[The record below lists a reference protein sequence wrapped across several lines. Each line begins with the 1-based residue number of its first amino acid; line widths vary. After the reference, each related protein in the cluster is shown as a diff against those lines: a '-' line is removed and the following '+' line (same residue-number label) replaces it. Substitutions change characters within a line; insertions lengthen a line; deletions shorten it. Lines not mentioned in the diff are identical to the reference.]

1 MKSLNVLLFC
11 LLIGCKDGVQPA
23 STVLPSE
30 AGKVIPISAMSTTR
44 AVHTATLLLNGKVL
58 ITGGFNAAGH
68 TLATAELFDPQSQTF
83 ASTGT
88 MNVPRLSH
96 TATLLPYG
104 KVLIAGGLNGGW
116 LNSAELYDPATG
128 RFTLT
133 GQLSTPRSDH
143 VAVMLT
149 NGKVLLVA
157 GVGAGYTFLA
167 TTELYDPSTGDFM
180 PSGSLSIP
188 RESHTATLLA
198 NGMVLVAGGH
208 QGRRAAITV
217 HSSAE
222 LYDPVSGSFS
232 QTGSM
237 TIRRHKHDATRLSDG
252 KILISGGSDE
262 RDDQGKYTSSEIY
275 DPITG
280 SFTVSA
286 IMNAA
291 RYKHAGTSVLLQNDK
306 VLLIGG
312 ASVTEV
318 YDSGTNRFGV
328 IQTSIAATRLFAATT
343 LLSNGNVLFT
353 GGYGPNISADAQ
365 AWIFLP

>member
-1 MKSLNVLLFC
+1 
-11 LLIGCKDGVQPA
+11 
-23 STVLPSE
+23 
-30 AGKVIPISAMSTTR
+30 MSTSR
-44 AVHTATLLLNGKVL
+44 AVHTATLLPNGEVL
-58 ITGGFNAAGH
+58 ITGGFNAAGL
-68 TLATAELFDPQSQTF
+68 TLATAELFDPESRTF

-96 TATLLPYG
+96 TATLLPGG
-104 KVLIAGGLNGGW
+104 KVLIAGGLNGDW

-128 RFTLT
+128 SFSLT
-133 GQLSTPRSDH
+133 GQMSTPRSDH

-167 TTELYDPSTGDFM
+167 TTELYDPSTGNFT

-198 NGMVLVAGGH
+198 NGKVLVAGGH
-208 QGRRAAITV
+208 QGRHSAITV
-217 HSSAE
+217 YSSAE

-237 TIRRHKHDATRLSDG
+237 TIRRHKHDATRLADG

-262 RDDQGKYTSSEIY
+262 RDDRGTYTSSEIY

-280 SFTVSA
+280 SFMTSA
-286 IMNAA
+286 SMNAP
-291 RYKHAGTSVLLQNDK
+291 RYKHEGTSVLLQNGK

-312 ASVTEV
+312 ASITEIF
-318 YDSGTNRFGV
+318 DPATNRCGV
-328 IQTSIAATRLFAATT
+328 VETSLSATRLFAATT
-343 LLSNGNVLFT
+343 PLSDGNVLFT